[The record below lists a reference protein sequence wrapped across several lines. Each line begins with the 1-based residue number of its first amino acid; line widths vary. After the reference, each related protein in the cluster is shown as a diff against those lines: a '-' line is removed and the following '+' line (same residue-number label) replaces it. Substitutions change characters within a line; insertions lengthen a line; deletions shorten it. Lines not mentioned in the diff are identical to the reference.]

1 MVRAAY
7 ALGGLGSGLC
17 GDEEKL
23 RETTEKVCGK
33 HDHHDDHHH
42 VIIIITIIIRRVCSE
57 ICQKNGYLEI
67 RNCFRRSLLL
77 TKL

>member
-42 VIIIITIIIRRVCSE
+42 VIIIITIIFTCV
-57 ICQKNGYLEI
+57 I
-67 RNCFRRSLLL
+67 RNMSEK
-77 TKL
+77 TNI

>member
-42 VIIIITIIIRRVCSE
+42 VIIIITIMITCVIRNMSE
-57 ICQKNGYLEI
+57 KNEYLVV
-67 RNCFRRSLLL
+67 RNCFRRSL
-77 TKL
+77 